1 MYYNFVKMFPLQS
14 YIVPQCCMCRLQKME
29 NSFVQ
34 LNKCQLIK
42 EMPSVIQLV
51 GWLVV

>member
-1 MYYNFVKMFPLQS
+1 
-14 YIVPQCCMCRLQKME
+14 ME

-51 GWLVV
+51 GWLVGWLVV